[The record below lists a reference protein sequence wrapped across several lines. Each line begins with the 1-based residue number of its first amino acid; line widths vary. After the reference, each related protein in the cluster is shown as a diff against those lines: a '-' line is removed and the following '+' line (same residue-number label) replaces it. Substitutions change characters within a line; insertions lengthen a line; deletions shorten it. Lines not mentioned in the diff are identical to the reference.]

1 MLNSQSSDLTEV
13 SNILGRSSNEINI
26 FLEKYNLEANDLL
39 ILLQAGDKRNYALMI
54 LAAMQGNNKA
64 LRKLDNLLGFL

>member
-64 LRKLDNLLGFL
+64 L